1 MGKPSLL
8 IVAALILI
16 APIGDGWRIMPS
28 DTQNIR
34 QYAQAQ
40 VNQKNWVCLDEL
52 WERESSWR
60 TRKDP
65 HRAVNRSSGAYGIP
79 QALPASK
86 MASAG
91 PDWRFNA
98 QTQVRWGLDYIDKRY
113 GSACKA
119 LEHHN
124 KKGWY

>member
-1 MGKPSLL
+1 MIVEALL
-8 IVAALILI
+8 VI
-16 APIGDGWRIMPS
+16 APIADGWRITPIKEE
-28 DTQNIR
+28 NIR
-34 QYAQAQ
+34 YYAESQ
-40 VNQKNWVCLDEL
+40 VSVANWICLDEL
-52 WERESSWR
+52 WDRESSWR
-60 TRKDP
+60 TKKNP

-91 PDWRFNA
+91 KDYRFNPK
-98 QTQVRWGLDYIDKRY
+98 TQVNWGLNYINERY

-119 LEHHN
+119 LDHHN